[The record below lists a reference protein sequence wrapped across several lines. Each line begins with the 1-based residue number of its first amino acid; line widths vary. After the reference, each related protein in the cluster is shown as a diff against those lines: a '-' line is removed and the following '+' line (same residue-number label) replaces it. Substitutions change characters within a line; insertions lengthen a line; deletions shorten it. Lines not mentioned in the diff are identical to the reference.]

1 MTRKNS
7 TWAGLLYA
15 MLGGVMLTGCA
26 LGEAHGYRVVHSD
39 SHVQYA
45 PGAMTMEVAP
55 TAGGDETSPSSGDTF
70 TAFARALAD
79 HFEQNT
85 EHYELVAAEGAH
97 EHTLRVTALDFVP
110 GASET
115 HVTATI
121 AIMDGTG
128 RVTTELEMEVTVTAL
143 GEEAETLAGHVFGER
158 LAHYIENRGNYHL

>member
-1 MTRKNS
+1 MTRKNR
-7 TWAGLLYA
+7 TWAGLLSA

-55 TAGGDETSPSSGDTF
+55 TAGGDETSPSGNSFG
-70 TAFARALAD
+70 AFARAMAD
-79 HFEQNT
+79 QFEENT
-85 EHYELVAAEGAH
+85 EHFELVSAESAH
-97 EHTLRVTALDFVP
+97 EHTLRVTSLAVVP
-110 GASET
+110 QASET

-121 AIMDGTG
+121 AIVDGTG
-128 RVTTELEMEVTVTAL
+128 RVTTELEMEITVTAL
-143 GEEAETLAGHVFGER
+143 GEAAETLAGQAFGER